1 MEIQLSK
8 LSASV
13 DEGLHIVLDIFVLAI
28 ILFGK
33 EVTRKRLH
41 NMLCFENYDI
51 SLKNY
56 SKREKGREDS
66 WSVETHLN
74 GTQRTSQTNIFLIA

>member
-13 DEGLHIVLDIFVLAI
+13 DEGLHIVLDIVALAI

-33 EVTRKRLH
+33 EVTRKR
-41 NMLCFENYDI
+41 
-51 SLKNY
+51 
-56 SKREKGREDS
+56 
-66 WSVETHLN
+66 
-74 GTQRTSQTNIFLIA
+74 AA

>member
-1 MEIQLSK
+1 M
-8 LSASV
+8 
-13 DEGLHIVLDIFVLAI
+13 F
-28 ILFGK
+28 
-33 EVTRKRLH
+33 
-41 NMLCFENYDI
+41 CFENYDI

-74 GTQRTSQTNIFLIA
+74 GTQRTSQTNIFLIARHSLVGFEGTEDKFFV